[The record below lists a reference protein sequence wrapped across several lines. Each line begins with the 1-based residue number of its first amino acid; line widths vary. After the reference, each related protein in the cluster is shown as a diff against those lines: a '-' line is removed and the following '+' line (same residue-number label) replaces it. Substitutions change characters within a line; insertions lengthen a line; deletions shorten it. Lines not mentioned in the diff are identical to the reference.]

1 MTAKGKIK
9 ITFDLPE
16 GLVNDFKSR
25 VKKSGYTQTFLVTQ
39 VLEVVVEELK
49 REEKQKNENR

>member
-1 MTAKGKIK
+1 MTAKDKIK
-9 ITFDLPE
+9 ITFDLPA
-16 GLVNDFKSR
+16 GLVKDFKSR
-25 VKKSGYTQTFLVTQ
+25 VKKSGYTQRFLVTQ